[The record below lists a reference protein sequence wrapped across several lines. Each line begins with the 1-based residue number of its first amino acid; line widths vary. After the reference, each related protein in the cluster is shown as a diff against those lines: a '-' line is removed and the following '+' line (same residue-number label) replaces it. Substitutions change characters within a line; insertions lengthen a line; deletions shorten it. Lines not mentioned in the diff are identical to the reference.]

1 MGQSVTPQR
10 SPTCI
15 CVDLSKAFCS
25 AAMTGRVSE
34 TSCPAW
40 MKPSGRSSLWA
51 GAKTRTYPFLSGDL
65 WRLCDAN
72 SGLSSMVCPLKT
84 KAGGTRWH
92 IKVQALRRR
101 HSKSAWAALICL
113 MTVTPAMGQFALSFR
128 TGPVLSETDQVR
140 IPYPTERH
148 GDWSWAQLTVPT
160 APGDAPSYEVKSLV
174 KAGQDARLDSNPPAL
189 MEGWLTFKPDGKD

>member
-1 MGQSVTPQR
+1 MVLDPRGDVHLSTGILPVKRVTLP
-10 SPTCI
+10 
-15 CVDLSKAFCS
+15 DEF
-25 AAMTGRVSE
+25 
-34 TSCPAW
+34 
-40 MKPSGRSSLWA
+40 
-51 GAKTRTYPFLSGDL
+51 
-65 WRLCDAN
+65 
-72 SGLSSMVCPLKT
+72 
-84 KAGGTRWH
+84 
-92 IKVQALRRR
+92 
-101 HSKSAWAALICL
+101 
-113 MTVTPAMGQFALSFR
+113 VTPAMGQFALSFR